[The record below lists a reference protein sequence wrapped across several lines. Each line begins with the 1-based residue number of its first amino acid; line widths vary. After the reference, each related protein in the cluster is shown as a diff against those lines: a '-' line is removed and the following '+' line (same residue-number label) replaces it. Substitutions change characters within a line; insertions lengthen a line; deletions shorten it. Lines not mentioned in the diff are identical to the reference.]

1 MDVERLMNTGL
12 RSISPY
18 VGGKPA
24 DEVSREYGVS
34 DPVKMN
40 SNENPIGVSPKALH
54 AAARILPGANIYP
67 EGSNR
72 VLREAIGE
80 RLGVDPECVIVG
92 NGADEVIYYMAMAFT
107 NDGDEVII
115 PSLTFP
121 IYEIAFKMMRAS
133 IVASE
138 MDGFRINLD
147 ALLSHV
153 TGRTKMIVLCN
164 PNNPTGHALGKD
176 AVSAFV
182 RQVPES
188 VVVLMDEAYMEFA
201 DQEDFPDSIGMWKHG
216 RENLFVVRT
225 LSKAFGLAGF
235 RVGFGIGRKEMV
247 SLMNRIKLPFNI
259 SIVSQHAAAGAL
271 EDKQFL
277 EETLESTRRGR
288 EMIYRALDTL
298 GISYV
303 RSSTNFILIDTGI
316 DGDLMAE
323 RLMKRGVI
331 VRSAKNYGTPTCIR
345 VTVGT
350 EKQNTRFITELTH
363 VLGKGDCGNG

>member
-40 SNENPIGVSPKALH
+40 SNENPIGVSPKALQD
-54 AAARILPGANIYP
+54 AARILPKAHIYP

-72 VLREAIGE
+72 ILREAIGQ
-80 RLGVDPECVIVG
+80 RLGVDSECVIVG
-92 NGADEVIYYMAMAFT
+92 NGADEIIYYIAMAFT
-107 NDGDEVII
+107 NDGDEVVI

-121 IYEIAFKMMRAS
+121 IYEIAFKMMRAR
-133 IVASE
+133 IVTSE
-138 MDGFRINLD
+138 MDGFRIDLNAIL
-147 ALLSHV
+147 ARV

-164 PNNPTGHALGKD
+164 PNNPTGDALGKD

-182 RQVPES
+182 REVPES

-201 DQEDFPDSIGMWKHG
+201 DQEDFPDSIKMWKQG
-216 RENLFVVRT
+216 RENLVVVRT

-235 RVGFGIGRKEMV
+235 RVGFGIGKKEMV

-259 SIVSQHAAAGAL
+259 SIVSQYAAAGAL
-271 EDKQFL
+271 KDKQFL
-277 EETLESTRRGR
+277 EETLENTRRGR
-288 EMIYRALDTL
+288 EMIYSALDTL

-303 RSSTNFILIDTGI
+303 RSSTNFILIDTEI

-323 RLMKRGVI
+323 QLMKRGVI

-363 VLGKGDCGNG
+363 VLEKGDGGNG